1 MKHHRYKYDNTSIK
15 QVEKLASKGYTD
27 TKISEIIGIP
37 YAFIQ
42 KVTTDYWNNKMK
54 QKEKKKKKSI

>member
-37 YAFIQ
+37 YSFIQ

-54 QKEKKKKKSI
+54 QKEKKKKKSN